1 VTFGGVMGGPPV
13 FALISALTGDYSY
26 GFATFGS
33 LAAASGVW
41 LLARRKK

>member
-1 VTFGGVMGGPPV
+1 LRKTA
-13 FALISALTGDYSY
+13 FALIAALTGSYRY

-33 LAAASGVW
+33 LAVGSGVW

>member
-1 VTFGGVMGGPPV
+1 MLGPPV
-13 FALISALTGDYSY
+13 FALIAALTGDYRF

-33 LAAASGVW
+33 LAIGCGVW